1 MLFTFRY
8 LELTPQDRAKIEGMP
23 KVAKKLERLRSRGTS
38 NDSGSVHSGSNNAED
53 DNSSVSSDDGNN
65 DYDENLSSKG
75 EYDISESNYSSFS
88 DPFTS
93 YTSPTH
99 SLSNYRIAS
108 PELITNGSSDHFN
121 SWSPEGSSCSGV
133 NCCNCECHK
142 KHPGS
147 PRPIK
152 PQSVQTCSSASQT
165 LSTGDIVITKVFFEE
180 NERVNGNQ

>member
-1 MLFTFRY
+1 
-8 LELTPQDRAKIEGMP
+8 MP

-38 NDSGSVHSGSNNAED
+38 NDSGSVHSGSGNAED
-53 DNSSVSSDDGNN
+53 DNFSDSSDEGNN
-65 DYDENLSSKG
+65 EYEETYSNKG

-108 PELITNGSSDHFN
+108 PELIANGNSDHFN
-121 SWSPEGSSCSGV
+121 SWSPESSSCSGM
-133 NCCNCECHK
+133 NCCNCDCHK
-142 KHPGS
+142 KHPVS
-147 PRPIK
+147 PRHIK
-152 PQSVQTCSSASQT
+152 PPVVLTSCSASQT

-180 NERVNGNQ
+180 NEKVNGNQQCM